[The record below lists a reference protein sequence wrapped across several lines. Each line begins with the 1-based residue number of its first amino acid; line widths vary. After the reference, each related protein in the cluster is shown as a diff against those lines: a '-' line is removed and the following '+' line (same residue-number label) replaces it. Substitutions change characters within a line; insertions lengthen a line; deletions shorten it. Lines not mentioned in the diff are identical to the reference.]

1 MLREGKTVL
10 YQTAPVMLDSII
22 DAKFG
27 KDNSNINLFDNILN
41 VDLLIIDDLGTETVN
56 DYKIEELFNIINTRL
71 LNQNH
76 KITKTI
82 ISTNLTIEE
91 LYQRYT
97 HRIGSRLIGNYR
109 LLRFFGEDLRMKK
122 LKKIEE

>member
-27 KDNSNINLFDNILN
+27 KDNSNTNLFDNVLN

-56 DYKIEELFNIINTRL
+56 DYKIEELF
-71 LNQNH
+71 
-76 KITKTI
+76 
-82 ISTNLTIEE
+82 
-91 LYQRYT
+91 
-97 HRIGSRLIGNYR
+97 
-109 LLRFFGEDLRMKK
+109 KK
-122 LKKIEE
+122 YL